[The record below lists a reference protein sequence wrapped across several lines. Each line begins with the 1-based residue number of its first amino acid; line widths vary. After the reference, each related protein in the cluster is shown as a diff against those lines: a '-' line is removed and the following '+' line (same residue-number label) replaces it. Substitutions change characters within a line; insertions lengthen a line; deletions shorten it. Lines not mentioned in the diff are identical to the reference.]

1 MDKIYTT
8 TVTSRPA
15 LPRSRYRTSVAYSGG
30 SSAAQSG
37 SSGADGKDGVGIASV
52 ETTGSSASG
61 GVNVVTISLT
71 DGTSSKFNVRN
82 GYDGA
87 AGKSAYEVAVDEGFD
102 GTEADWL
109 ESLRG
114 GAGIPRRHRPRGEE
128 RLRDR
133 REGGLRG

>member
-30 SSAAQSG
+30 SSAAQGG

-61 GVNVVTISLT
+61 GMNVVTISLT
-71 DGTSSKFNVRN
+71 DGTSSKFIVRN

-87 AGKSAYEVAVDEGFD
+87 AG
-102 GTEADWL
+102 
-109 ESLRG
+109 
-114 GAGIPRRHRPRGEE
+114 
-128 RLRDR
+128 
-133 REGGLRG
+133 